1 MLNLLRIGYIV
12 PFIVLKNYSEE
23 AILVKL
29 LGQSELIAILPRSAM
44 IKNYKIGD
52 TGFACIAMIDRAR
65 ILLSQKSP
73 LYVRKMLEYLLADA
87 IIENRLKIKKIAGM
101 RKSRFYKVAIG
112 SFYDVNPKKIKS
124 VQNNEEGITTDDDTV
139 EFITDDDPAEIE
151 DEVVP
156 KQYVINNNEELYER
170 LKPALKEIDIKEYF
184 EENTKFS
191 FVRFSYDK
199 KEYVLNALCPP
210 GKRESIY
217 KVIYYSEM
225 NRVSLLMENSSVG
238 FLKGRNG
245 ENIAIATKLCDVEI
259 EVNGVSNEVYNK
271 FLERR

>member
-29 LGQSELIAILPRSAM
+29 LGQSEVIAILPRSAM
-44 IKNYKIGD
+44 IRNYKIGD
-52 TGFACIAMIDRAR
+52 TGFGCITMIDRAR

-87 IIENRLKIKKIAGM
+87 IIGNKLKIKKIAGM

-112 SFYDVNPKKIKS
+112 SVYDVNPKKAE
-124 VQNNEEGITTDDDTV
+124 VVLNNGESINNDTV
-139 EFITDDDPAEIE
+139 EFFADEDDPVAEN
-151 DEVVP
+151 EVIP
-156 KQYVINNNEELYER
+156 EQYIIKSNEELFER
-170 LKPALKEIDIKEYF
+170 LKPVLKDIDFKEYF

-238 FLKGRNG
+238 FLKGKNG